1 MKASLLARTSFAL
14 LLTTVLAGGVGTTAF
29 AQTTPSTAPPATS
42 TAPSGTAATG
52 SAATAPA
59 TTGTATPG
67 TATPGTATPGTATT
81 GTATTGTPG
90 STTATHHATTTHHT
104 RSTAAHASGQTMLQ
118 MAEQRIT
125 ELHARL
131 HITSAEQS
139 QWDQFAQVMRDN
151 AKDVDQAYQQRA
163 AQFQSMNAVENMQSY
178 AQIEQTRAQDMQKLV
193 PAFQT
198 LYASLSDQQKQ
209 QADRMFRYQA
219 ERAQQQRHK
228 TAAH

>member
-1 MKASLLARTSFAL
+1 MKASLLARTAPAL
-14 LLTTVLAGGVGTTAF
+14 LLTTILAGGVGTTAF
-29 AQTTPSTAPPATS
+29 AQTTPSTAPPAAGA
-42 TAPSGTAATG
+42 APSGTAATG
-52 SAATAPA
+52 SATTAPA
-59 TTGTATPG
+59 TTGA
-67 TATPGTATPGTATT
+67 
-81 GTATTGTPG
+81 ATTGTPG
-90 STTATHHATTTHHT
+90 GAATTQHTTATHRATTTHHT
-104 RSTAAHASGQTMLQ
+104 QSTAAHAPGQTMQQ

-131 HITSAEQS
+131 HITAAEQS

-178 AQIEQTRAQDMQKLV
+178 AQIEQTRAQGMQKLV

-219 ERAQQQRHK
+219 ERAQQRRK